1 MRLQRTPATLLL
13 AALSL
18 LALIA
23 ALVWLNTRLVQAY
36 PGGAEFMV
44 GWRALQVALA
54 GDSPYPAVTAF
65 RLPLFALLF
74 YWPLTLLPD
83 VATARI
89 AWMTLAELSLLG
101 GMLLALPVIGWR
113 PGALRLSLFVA
124 YGLFGL
130 HSVAAILAGS
140 IQPLAVLAVGLAF
153 FAIQRGREQA
163 AGILLALALLL
174 PDLALPAAI
183 PAIIW
188 AASRGRNRLLA
199 AFGITLTVLLAAAT
213 YVDRQWFLAWLPRQ
227 FPNGLHWPQD
237 FGGWLWALGLAFV
250 LLREWSALAGRD
262 FHWLLWTTS
271 VSLSV
276 AALAGWP
283 NAAGVALLPAL
294 ALVASLWEERWPRAS
309 LWLLLGSLMALGP
322 GLWWAALPG
331 GGLEPPVWAASIL
344 PAFLLFWL
352 YWMRWWA
359 LNPHRRMP
367 IDAMKAIGRL

>member
-130 HSVAAILAGS
+130 HSVAAVLAGS
-140 IQPLAVLAVGLAF
+140 IQPLAVLAVALAF
-153 FAIQRGREQA
+153 FAMHRGREQA

-174 PDLALPAAI
+174 PDLALPVAI
-183 PAIIW
+183 PAFIW

-213 YVDRQWFLAWLPRQ
+213 YVDLQWFLAWLPRQ
-227 FPNGLHWPQD
+227 FPNGLHLPQD

-283 NAAGVALLPAL
+283 HAAGVALLPAL

-331 GGLEPPVWAASIL
+331 GALEPPVWAASIL